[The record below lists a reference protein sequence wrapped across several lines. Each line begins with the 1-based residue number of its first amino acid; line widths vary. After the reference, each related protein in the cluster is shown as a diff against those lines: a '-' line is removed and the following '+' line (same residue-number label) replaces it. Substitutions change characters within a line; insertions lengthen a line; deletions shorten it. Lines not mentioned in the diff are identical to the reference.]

1 MIPKETIEK
10 IKEAMD
16 VVEVIDDFVQ
26 LKKSGSSY
34 KGFSPFKQ
42 EKTPSFFVSPAKQIF
57 KDFST
62 GKGGD
67 AITFLIEAE
76 GMNYVEALRYLAG
89 KYGIEIQEEE
99 ETQEQIL
106 AKTEKESL
114 LIILNYAKEYYAKL
128 LFEHQEGKAIGL
140 SYFKERGFQEAI
152 IKKFELGYS
161 LDVWDAFTKEAIQK
175 QYSEELLD
183 KSGLTIFKEG
193 GKKYDRFRGRVIFP
207 IHNTS
212 GKVIAFGART
222 LKKDKNLPKYV
233 NSPETIVYHKSD
245 VLYGLYQAKQ
255 SIRQEENCYLVEGYT
270 DVVSLHQAG
279 ITNVVASSG
288 TSLTEGQIRQVKRF
302 ADTMTVLY
310 DGDSAGIKASMRGID
325 MILEQGMKVQAVV
338 FPEGEDPDSYVKSI
352 GADAFKQYLEE
363 KKTDFITFK
372 TQLFLEDAKGDP
384 IKKAEVITQVVESI
398 SKVPNAIQRQV
409 FFQHCS
415 NLLSIEEQVL
425 ISEYNKI
432 VLKRQQQKE
441 KAKYKPKPKPKP
453 PTQDTSF
460 PPLPPDSGVV
470 PPLADEDYYAQ
481 EPQEEGYDAEVYQDY
496 GEENVPE
503 LASPAIQVVEKQERS
518 LARLLLNYGSFE
530 LENDIFLAQ
539 HIVEEIEEIDFK
551 DPVVVKVVQAYK
563 TAIDNEEKLPN
574 LHYFLEDTDQH
585 FKDAVTDL
593 VTNKHELSGRW
604 EDHEI
609 YTPKEEDVLS
619 KTLFNSVL
627 RLKWKQ
633 IKALQKENYTKLA
646 NASTDEEIMECQQL
660 HIELKKVEMNI
671 AKQLGNVIS
680 S

>member
-1 MIPKETIEK
+1 LIPKETIEK

-415 NLLSIEEQVL
+415 NLLSIDEQVL

-432 VLKRQQQKE
+432 VLKRQKQKE

-470 PPLADEDYYAQ
+470 PPLADEDYYGQ
-481 EPQEEGYDAEVYQDY
+481 EPQVEEYDAEMYQDY
-496 GEENVPE
+496 GEDTAPE
-503 LASPAIQVVEKQERS
+503 LPPVIQVVEKQERS

-530 LENDIFLAQ
+530 LENDILLAQ
-539 HIVEEIEEIDFK
+539 HIIEEIEEIDFK

-563 TAIDNEEKLPN
+563 TAIESKEKLPD
-574 LHYFLEDTDQH
+574 LHFFLGDEDQS

-593 VTNKHELSGRW
+593 VASKHELSERW

-619 KTLFNSVL
+619 TTLFKSIL

-633 IKALQKENYTKLA
+633 IKVLQKENSIKLA
-646 NASTDEEIMECQQL
+646 SASTDDEVMECLQL
-660 HIELKKVEMNI
+660 DMELKKVEMDI
-671 AKQLGNVIS
+671 AKQVGTVIS